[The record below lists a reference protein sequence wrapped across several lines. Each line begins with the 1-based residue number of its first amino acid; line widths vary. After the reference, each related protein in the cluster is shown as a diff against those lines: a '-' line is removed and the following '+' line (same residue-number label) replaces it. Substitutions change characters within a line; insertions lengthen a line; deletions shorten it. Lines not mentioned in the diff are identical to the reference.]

1 MMMMMMTM
9 ITMMMTV
16 TKVAK
21 VTMISVMLIRREQG
35 VNDQKIY
42 TLPTLI
48 CDPVGIYTFV
58 KLVSMLRMK
67 FVMH

>member
-9 ITMMMTV
+9 ITMMMTM
-16 TKVAK
+16 TMPK